1 LEIKAGIKVMRGVGV
16 MLRFKLS
23 LLFLFFLSQSPAAF
37 GQNASLI
44 EEARKEGGK
53 VVAYGSLESE
63 AFDAIKAA
71 FQKKT
76 GLALEY
82 WRASGTK
89 VMDRAMSEYR
99 TGTALYDLL
108 LLNANIARIVVKEG
122 MLAKYES
129 PSASEFAKERVDPI
143 LGPSYRSVIIGV
155 VYDKS
160 AIKTADIPKSLE
172 DILRPQFKGKIAMPD
187 PSQHVTTTQWLASLH
202 KVIGKER
209 ADKFVRDLAG
219 MKPIFVESFIPS
231 AERVV
236 GGETQIAITYVI
248 YAFTYGQKGAPIDYI
263 RLGKMLGDGHYAVL
277 SSKAPHPN
285 AGKAFID
292 FFLGDESMKILAKM
306 GEFVNRKGIYPPLVD
321 ADKIQ
326 FVPMDDFSIKEYA
339 EKRKEFQKL
348 FIR

>member
-1 LEIKAGIKVMRGVGV
+1 MEIKACIHRDGGVGA
-16 MLRFKLS
+16 MLRFMS
-23 LLFLFFLSQSPAAF
+23 LLFLFFLPQSPPAF
-37 GQNASLI
+37 GQSASVI

-63 AFDAIKAA
+63 AFDAIKTA

-108 LLNANIARIVVKEG
+108 LLNANVARIVVKEG
-122 MLAKYES
+122 MLARYES

-143 LGPSYRSVIIGV
+143 LGPSYRSVIIGI

-160 AIKTADIPKSLE
+160 AIKAADTPKSLE
-172 DILRPQFKGKIAMPD
+172 DILRPQFRGKIAMPD

-209 ADKFVRDLAG
+209 ADKFVRNLAD

-248 YAFTYGQKGAPIDYI
+248 YAFTYGQKGAPIDYV

-277 SSKAPHPN
+277 SNKAPHPN

-292 FFLGDESMKILAKM
+292 FFLGDESMQILAKM
-306 GEFVNRKGIYPPLVD
+306 GEFVNRKGIYPPLAD

>member
-1 LEIKAGIKVMRGVGV
+1 
-16 MLRFKLS
+16 MLRFRLS
-23 LLFLFFLSQSPAAF
+23 LLFLFFLLQPPAF
-37 GQNASLI
+37 GQSASVI

-63 AFDAIKAA
+63 AFDAIKTA

-99 TGTALYDLL
+99 NGTALYDLL
-108 LLNANIARIVVKEG
+108 LLNANVARIVVKEG

-129 PSASEFAKERVDPI
+129 PAASEFAKERVDPI
-143 LGPSYRSVIIGV
+143 LGPSYRSVIIGI
-155 VYDKS
+155 VYDKN
-160 AIKTADIPKSLE
+160 AIKPADAPKFSRRYSTASI
-172 DILRPQFKGKIAMPD
+172 QGKIAMPD

-219 MKPIFVESFIPS
+219 MKSIFVESFISS

-248 YAFTYGQKGAPIDYI
+248 YAFTYGQKGAPIDYV
-263 RLGKMLGDGHYAVL
+263 RLGKLLGDGHYAVL
-277 SSKAPHPN
+277 SNRAPHPN

-306 GEFVNRKGIYPPLVD
+306 GEFVNRKGIYPPLAD

-339 EKRKEFQKL
+339 EKKKEYQKL